1 MIFRSIRKRL
11 KAFSILSSL
20 ILLLPAGA
28 DIHACWYGPEAEEQ
42 RYMLFNP
49 DLAQDKSW
57 WTFFYNSRTNYL
69 DGQTRTD
76 EDEQIIVAEWLKA
89 LKDDID
95 PVAAFE
101 CFFGSLSDSALEHN
115 AAYKAIRK
123 QKPFRDY
130 FELARRSEAASSM
143 ADPWYDDLQNEVIAK
158 KRDVILETLP
168 GQVEAERDPFLKRKY
183 AFQLTKL
190 SFYADNHTLFNQT
203 YKRYFA
209 GTGQDV
215 LYWWATHYKS
225 VMLEREEKVDSAN
238 YVHALVFSHST
249 AKMYTSKQFFSTR
262 RLDATLALA
271 RNDEERADI
280 LLLAEVIN
288 PGRSL
293 QGITRIYALNPRHKH
308 LPLLISREINK
319 LEDWLATT
327 KYANAPRSVRFEG
340 EKWDD
345 PILENW
351 NRDFAYL
358 HDVTRA
364 LQDMPT
370 LAAYVP
376 DQYNLTMSYL
386 HMLEG
391 NGTAAAGYLAAVK
404 SGNAAVQYQ
413 VKVQQVV
420 LMTLQENILDNAVQE
435 KLGKLFVSLLD
446 GRGRQFESEKMLYS
460 LSSYLRYTFASKGNQ
475 ALAGLFDNLAINKFC
490 TTCRWFTF
498 EYSMVTYLDRYAS
511 TADLQTLLNLYD
523 KPNKNTLEAFLLK
536 PYATP
541 YYFYDLLATKYVREG
556 KLTEAATALAKVPD
570 DFWYSFSNASEMLD
584 QDPFLDNAELV
595 TGLSMD
601 MYNKREILDK
611 MIALE
616 AEADQDPAKRAAN
629 YFLLGNAWFNFTD
642 NSWFMI
648 SYGRGGYMTDAFF
661 EQFDASAQQ
670 RAFTYYKRALET
682 ATETEMKAKITY
694 MLAALCDEKSKKR
707 YARAFEEYHE
717 SFFYRKRNC
726 LTLSDLANS

>member
-1 MIFRSIRKRL
+1 
-11 KAFSILSSL
+11 
-20 ILLLPAGA
+20 
-28 DIHACWYGPEAEEQ
+28 
-42 RYMLFNP
+42 MLFNP
-49 DLAQDKSW
+49 DLLQDKAW
-57 WTFFYNSRTNYL
+57 WTFFYNSRLNYL

-76 EDEQIIVAEWLKA
+76 DDEQVIVAEWVRA
-89 LKDDID
+89 LKGDVD
-95 PVAAFE
+95 PAATFD
-101 CFFGSLSDSALEHN
+101 CFFGSLSDSALQHN
-115 AAYKAIRK
+115 AAYKTILK

-143 ADPWYDDLQNEVIAK
+143 ADPWYDDLQNDVIAK

-168 GQVEAERDPFLKRKY
+168 QQVEAETDPFLKRKY

-190 SFYADNHTLFNQT
+190 SFYADNRTLFNQT
-203 YKRYFA
+203 YNRYFA
-209 GTGQDV
+209 SAPQDV
-215 LYWWATHYKS
+215 LYWWATNYKS
-225 VMLEREEKVDSAN
+225 VMLERREEIDSAN
-238 YVHALVFSHST
+238 YLHALVFSHSS
-249 AKMYTSKQFFSTR
+249 AKMYASKQFFSTR

-293 QGITRIYALNPRHKH
+293 PGIARVYALNPHHKH

-327 KYANAPRSVRFEG
+327 KYANAHRSVRFEG
-340 EKWDD
+340 ETWDD
-345 PILENW
+345 PILDNW

-358 HDVTRA
+358 REVTQA
-364 LQDMPT
+364 LQNMPT
-370 LAAYVP
+370 LAACVP
-376 DQYNLTMSYL
+376 DQFNLAMSYL
-386 HMLEG
+386 HMLGG

-404 SGNAAVQYQ
+404 SGNAALQYQ

-420 LMTLQENILDNAVQE
+420 LMTLQENILDNAVQD

-511 TADLQTLLNLYD
+511 TTDMQTLLDLYD
-523 KPNKNTLEAFLLK
+523 KPDKNALEAFLLK

-570 DFWYSFSNASEMLD
+570 DFWYSFSNAADMLD

-601 MYNKREILDK
+601 TYNKREVVDK

-616 AEADQDPAKRAAN
+616 AEAGKDAAKRAAN

-648 SYGRGGYMTDAFF
+648 SYGRGGQMTDTVF
-661 EQFDASAQQ
+661 EQFDAAAQQ
-670 RAFTYYKRALET
+670 RAFLYYQRALPLAADAEL
-682 ATETEMKAKITY
+682 KAKITY
-694 MLAALCDEKSKKR
+694 MLAVLCGERSKAR
-707 YARAFEEYHE
+707 YAKAFEAYQETV
-717 SFFYRKRNC
+717 FYRKRNC
-726 LTLSDLANS
+726 LTLRDLANS